1 MDFSQI
7 VTWDKELLLALNG
20 SDSAVWDQFMFVA
33 TKTVVWIPLFLSLL
47 YMVMKSNSARQ
58 AMLLLACVA
67 GLFLVSEGISSGICK
82 PLVGR
87 LRPTH
92 DPEIM
97 GMVQTVNGLRGGMY
111 SFFSS
116 HAANTFS
123 LFMFLSLVVRSW
135 SFTLTMLSWAMV
147 HTYTR
152 IYLGLH
158 FPGDVFVGFCFGLIW
173 GTIMYLIYSYL
184 RKKWFDQH
192 DYVSEQCTPSGYF
205 YASANLV
212 TLTFVLSVMVVL
224 IYSFFNY

>member
-1 MDFSQI
+1 MDLAQL
-7 VTWDKELLLALNG
+7 VEWDKELLLALNG

-33 TKTVVWIPLFLSLL
+33 TKTVVWIPMFLSML

-58 AMLLLACVA
+58 AILLLACVA
-67 GLFLVSEGISSGICK
+67 GLFLVSEGVSSGICK

-123 LFMFLSLVVRSW
+123 LCTFLSLVVRSKAF
-135 SFTLTMLSWAMV
+135 SLTMLSWAMV

-158 FPGDVFVGFCFGLIW
+158 FPGDVFVGFCFGLMW
-173 GTIMYLIYSYL
+173 GTVMYLIYSWL
-184 RKKWFDQH
+184 RNKWFDRH
-192 DYVSEQCTPSGYF
+192 DYVSEQCTSSGYF
-205 YASANLV
+205 YASANMV
-212 TLTFVLSVMVVL
+212 SLTFVLSVILVL
-224 IYSFFNY
+224 IYSFFYY